1 MSSAAGRRRSSRF
14 PLRIN
19 SRQSHSG
26 TSDNR
31 SDCDSRGS
39 GTSVY
44 GSDDELQF
52 YDCDEDAGGLDER
65 HANYTLTSKDFE
77 RNFLVPIS
85 LADVAAA
92 NAGMSGRNTH
102 RGNGGAFGMPL
113 GLLGVNNRPLTTPE
127 KLRLLYA
134 DHGIDLTHS
143 NMRYSPSARN
153 RGQWPTGQS
162 GSQSNPAVS
171 NFPYLLL
178 FSPFLIYCCFLLS
191 LSTAVFSFVL
201 TYCLQALLQ
210 LLLRAPIPT
219 SPIVLLLL
227 LLLTTTPTS
236 HIYL

>member
-1 MSSAAGRRRSSRF
+1 MSSAAGRRKSPRI

-19 SRQSHSG
+19 SKQSHSG

-52 YDCDEDAGGLDER
+52 YDCDEDAGGSDEH
-65 HANYTLTSKDFE
+65 HAHYALSSKDFE

-92 NAGMSGRNTH
+92 NAGMSGRTV
-102 RGNGGAFGMPL
+102 RGNNAFGMPL

-134 DHGIDLTHS
+134 DHGIDLSHS
-143 NMRYSPSARN
+143 HVQYSPGGRS

-162 GSQSNPAVS
+162 IQPPA
-171 NFPYLLL
+171 L
-178 FSPFLIYCCFLLS
+178 SPW
-191 LSTAVFSFVL
+191 
-201 TYCLQALLQ
+201 TYI
-210 LLLRAPIPT
+210 R
-219 SPIVLLLL
+219 
-227 LLLTTTPTS
+227 
-236 HIYL
+236 